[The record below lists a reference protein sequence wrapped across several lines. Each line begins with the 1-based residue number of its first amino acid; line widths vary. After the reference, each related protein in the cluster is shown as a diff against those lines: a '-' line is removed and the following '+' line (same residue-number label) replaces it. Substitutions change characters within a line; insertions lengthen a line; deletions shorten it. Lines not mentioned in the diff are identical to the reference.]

1 MDKIILTTKLS
12 LEDYIKINYHLLYR
26 KWAVRFM
33 TGIGFFMVLSLLFTF
48 DSYIEFPWLQLLLG
62 LFFIIGQ
69 PILVYIYARKNYN
82 TNKRISE
89 SISYTFDKDTIQI
102 TGESFDSK
110 FTWDKIY
117 RVTES
122 KNWILIWQNPQ
133 VANVVPK
140 RDFQEEELQAFK
152 NMVSLHSKVKNK
164 LRK

>member
-1 MDKIILTTKLS
+1 MGRG
-12 LEDYIKINYHLLYR
+12 H
-26 KWAVRFM
+26 A
-33 TGIGFFMVLSLLFTF
+33 F
-48 DSYIEFPWLQLLLG
+48 DPRH
-62 LFFIIGQ
+62 GQ